1 MSWNSKYRGLIV
13 AIFFAALAFLPSC
26 KPVEQGAAR
35 DNVTAEPPI
44 KTVAEAPA
52 PESPTEPEPA
62 YDVEFLN
69 RLRAEKW
76 TGDLD
81 GMVERRFIR
90 ALVLYNK
97 TGFFYDGPQ
106 PRGINYEALKEFE
119 TFLNQRLNT
128 GGKKVPIV
136 FIPVSRTEGAAR
148 MGDGRADLMVNMPII
163 PELQARVDF
172 SDPVRENVSE
182 LVVTGPSAPQI
193 ASLDDLAGKE
203 IFVRKMSRYWP
214 NLVRLNA
221 RFTAEGK
228 PAVELKEA
236 DPNLEDEDILNMV
249 SSGAVGITIMDDLVA
264 SLWSK
269 VYENLNVHSDI
280 KLVDTGKMGWAVQ
293 KGTPNFLA
301 LVNEFVSGHK
311 VGTSFGNTIIRRYF
325 NDTKWASNN
334 MAPAEMEKFRAAAE
348 HFKQYGTQYGFDWL
362 MVAAQAYQESK
373 IDQSVRSHVGAVGVM
388 QIKPSTAADRSVGIQ
403 DVETSMENNIHA
415 GVKYMDY
422 ILRTNLKDAK
432 MDRTNRGL
440 MAVAAYNAGPGRIA
454 SLRRRAE
461 QEGLDPNVWF
471 NNVEIIAAKE
481 IGAET
486 VNYVSNI
493 YKYYVGFKMATEAM
507 NVRRK
512 AAG

>member
-1 MSWNSKYRGLIV
+1 MSRNNKHGGLVV
-13 AIFFAALAFLPSC
+13 AILFAALTFIPSC
-26 KPVEQGAAR
+26 ETVEQGAAGN
-35 DNVTAEPPI
+35 NVTAEPPI
-44 KTVAEAPA
+44 ETVAEAPA
-52 PESPTEPEPA
+52 PETPSEPEPV

-69 RLRAEKW
+69 RLRVEKW
-76 TGDLD
+76 AGDLD

-90 ALVLYNK
+90 ALVLYSK
-97 TGFFYDGPQ
+97 TGFFYEGPQ

-119 TFLNQRLNT
+119 TFLNKKLNT
-128 GGKKVPIV
+128 GVKKVPVV

-148 MGDGRADLMVNMPII
+148 MADGRADLMVNMPII

-172 SDPVRENVSE
+172 SDPVRENGSE
-182 LVVTGPSAPQI
+182 LVITGPSAQQI
-193 ASLDDLAGKE
+193 TTLDDLAGKE
-203 IFVRKMSRYWP
+203 VFVRKLSRYWP
-214 NLVRLNA
+214 NLVRLNT
-221 RFTAEGK
+221 RFRAEGK

-249 SSGAVGITIMDDLVA
+249 NSGAVGITIMDDLVA

-269 VYENLNVHSDI
+269 VYEDLNVHTDL
-280 KLVDTGKMGWAVQ
+280 KLGDGDKIGWAVQ
-293 KGTPNFLA
+293 KGTPSFLA
-301 LVNEFVSGHK
+301 VVNEFVTGHK
-311 VGTSFGNTIIRRYF
+311 IGTAFGNTIIRRYF

-334 MAPAEMEKFRAAAE
+334 IAPAEMEKFRAAAE
-348 HFKQYGTQYGFDWL
+348 HFRKYGAQYGFDWL
-362 MVAAQAYQESK
+362 MIAAQAYQESK
-373 IDQSVRSHVGAVGVM
+373 IDQSVRSHAGAVGVM

-403 DVETSMENNIHA
+403 DVETSIENNIHA

-440 MAVAAYNAGPGRIA
+440 IAVAAYNAGPGRI
-454 SLRRRAE
+454 SGLRRRAE
-461 QEGLDPNVWF
+461 QEGFDPNVWF

-486 VNYVSNI
+486 VTYVSNI

-507 NVRRK
+507 NARRK